1 MTHQIWEYYSPKP
14 LPQQHPRI
22 MPTVMCYTNLEKD
35 QLPEDF
41 ERWAT
46 ALVAEVLD
54 NPAKFV
60 SVIVVP
66 GARML
71 RLEDPSPMMLVQVHA
86 IGVFDKERNPGYTQ
100 KFNQSFREKLD
111 LPAKRIPGQLLYER
125 RTRHYNKQTNKHARK
140 LLRNHNILLS
150 RDTRLHISP
159 PHSKLAP
166 TAVNMPFIM
175 CYTNLSKDKLPDGF
189 VKWISELVSD
199 VLTKPMERITTTVS
213 TDLEMMRMG
222 SSDPTMLIQIHSIGV
237 FDADRNP
244 GYTEKLNKAI
254 HEKLELPAN
263 RVALQYL
270 PVDKVMVGNVP

>member
-1 MTHQIWEYYSPKP
+1 
-14 LPQQHPRI
+14 

-111 LPAKRIPGQLLYER
+111 LPAKRVIL
-125 RTRHYNKQTNKHARK
+125 HYFHVEQH
-140 LLRNHNILLS
+140 
-150 RDTRLHISP
+150 
-159 PHSKLAP
+159 
-166 TAVNMPFIM
+166 
-175 CYTNLSKDKLPDGF
+175 
-189 VKWISELVSD
+189 
-199 VLTKPMERITTTVS
+199 
-213 TDLEMMRMG
+213 
-222 SSDPTMLIQIHSIGV
+222 
-237 FDADRNP
+237 
-244 GYTEKLNKAI
+244 
-254 HEKLELPAN
+254 
-263 RVALQYL
+263 
-270 PVDKVMVGNVP
+270 MVGYVD